1 MVTKNNKVTC
11 MVSNPFHSLFLDKKD
26 ILPAEIEASEMLLG
40 LKPDEDDTRRF
51 KKEITEL
58 RMVFDL

>member
-1 MVTKNNKVTC
+1 

-26 ILPAEIEASEMLLG
+26 ILRSEIEASKMLLG
-40 LKPDEDDTRRF
+40 LKPDEDDSRRF